1 MSTAKKELQ
10 ARARVLRQ
18 QGMSVGAIARELGV
32 SKGSVSVWVRDIIL
46 TDEQQETL
54 KNNQRE
60 NGGSKGTQTNK
71 KIFRERRIAYQ
82 NAGRE
87 YARKGR
93 RLHQIGCM
101 LYWAEGSKH
110 RNVIHFVNSDESMMF
125 MFVKFLREELQV
137 KSDEIKLYIH
147 CHTHDATE
155 QERIKNYWLE
165 FLNLPMSCLRR
176 IYVKES
182 GNRRINRLENG
193 VCTVRVHSTELTMHI
208 FGAIQEYAGFDNP
221 DWLF

>member
-1 MSTAKKELQ
+1 MAPPKKELQ
-10 ARARVLRQ
+10 EKARKLRQ
-18 QGMSVGAIARELGV
+18 QGLSVGAIARELDV
-32 SKGSVSVWVRDIIL
+32 SKGSVSVWVRDVIL
-46 TDEQQETL
+46 TDEQQGIL

-60 NGGSKGTQTNK
+60 NGGSKGTETNR
-71 KIFRERRIAYQ
+71 KIFLEKRLAYQ

-101 LYWAEGSKH
+101 LYWAEGAKH
-110 RNVIHFVNSDESMMF
+110 RNVIHFVNSDDSMMII
-125 MFVKFLREELQV
+125 FVKFLREELQV
-137 KSDEIKLYIH
+137 KDEDMRIYIH
-147 CHTHDATE
+147 CHTTDATE
-155 QERIKNYWLE
+155 QERIKNYWFDL
-165 FLNLPMSCLRR
+165 LKLPSSCLRR

-182 GNRRINRLENG
+182 GNRRVNRLENG
-193 VCTVRVHSTELTMHI
+193 VCTVRVHNTELTMHI